1 MTEYYSPD
9 TSIIDAMAAEVRKAK
24 AALVEAKAAADEL
37 PSLLRDNSFEA
48 LFFGR
53 GEKIMAEIYRRERV
67 LHILQGIERDAPS
80 AWIDELTARLVV
92 IATGGEHPA
101 PPPVLRVALEHV
113 ARDIQ
118 ATRNRLFNLV
128 VPGFRIALTFTESDV
143 DDFIEKNGLK
153 DTASNR
159 ANMRGAIEAAIESE
173 GIMSDIREQV
183 ADGIESDRADDP
195 NTWELVT

>member
-1 MTEYYSPD
+1 MTAHYPPEF
-9 TSIIDAMAAEVRKAK
+9 SIVDAMAAEVRKAE
-24 AALVEAKAAADEL
+24 ANQADAKAAADDL
-37 PSLLRDNSFEA
+37 PSLLQDNSFES

-53 GEKIMAEIYRRERV
+53 AEKIMSEIYRRERV
-67 LHILQGIERDAPS
+67 LLILKSIKRDAPS

-118 ATRNRLFNLV
+118 AIRNRLHSLV
-128 VPGFRIALTFTESDV
+128 ATGFRIALTFTESDV
-143 DDFIEKNGLK
+143 DDFIQRNELA
-153 DTASNR
+153 DTPENR

-183 ADGIESDRADDP
+183 ADSIESDRGEDP
-195 NTWELVT
+195 DAWESAA